1 MQYVIL
7 PLNVD
12 GFVTPLLIAR
22 VIVKTEQLM
31 QEKKW
36 NMFALFFFLPDSV
49 SVQSIYKQA
58 SKHCCPRHEVACKCY
73 PT

>member
-36 NMFALFFFLPDSV
+36 NMFALFFFF
-49 SVQSIYKQA
+49 A
-58 SKHCCPRHEVACKCY
+58 
-73 PT
+73 